1 MYSLFYFAQIPICK
15 RLLFNANCFYEYF
28 IKTIICEAPIVL
40 YVISSTSVEN
50 RPQIYVY
57 KYRTKE
63 NPR

>member
-1 MYSLFYFAQIPICK
+1 MYSLFYFSKIPICK

-28 IKTIICEAPIVL
+28 IKTRIYKALRVL
-40 YVISSTSVEN
+40 YVIFSTSVEN
-50 RPQIYVY
+50 RSQIYVY